1 MNRQRRGNAV
11 TIMLTVVATVT
22 ALTPIAL
29 PGFSTLV
36 ERNRLSAARDEI
48 TSAIATARSSAMQK
62 GRSTT
67 VRFSSNR
74 MWVTAVSANSGATTV
89 VPAKSFL
96 ALYNV
101 SVAASDSILTFDSRG
116 VATPSRGARGIVIV
130 GRSGRSV
137 CVTAG
142 QMRCR
147 N

>member
-11 TIMLTVVATVT
+11 TVMLTVVTTVT

-48 TSAIATARSSAMQK
+48 TSVLATARSSAIQK

-74 MWVTAVSANSGATTV
+74 MWVSAHSGATTV
-89 VPAKSFL
+89 VPAMSFL
-96 ALYNV
+96 ALYDV
-101 SVAASDSILTFDSRG
+101 SVAAPDSILTFDSHG
-116 VATPSRGARGIVIV
+116 VVSPSQGARGIVIV
-130 GRSGRSV
+130 GRSGRNSV
-137 CVTAG
+137 CLAAG
-142 QMRCR
+142 QIKCR